1 MIMAKQTKDSAYWT
15 SKRVD
20 AWMKDYANGHIRK
33 DNPWADGMIGIRK
46 PDLLF
51 EYTPEEIQEVTKC
64 AQDIIYFANNYC
76 YCMQGGKGYQPLT
89 LRDYQ
94 EDMLRNYSNN
104 RFNISMTGRQCGKC
118 SFGVTLTTR
127 QGGNNFH
134 KYIED
139 IYLDRKKGFLYRI
152 KQFLLN
158 IYRKL

>member
-1 MIMAKQTKDSAYWT
+1 MAKQTKDSAYWT

-64 AQDIIYFANNYC
+64 TQDIIYFANNYC

-94 EDMLRNYSNN
+94 EDMLRNYSKN
-104 RFNISMTGRQCGKC
+104 RFNICLSARQSGKC
-118 SFGVTLTTR
+118 TFGARTTL
-127 QGGNNFH
+127 QQSEKNFH
-134 KYIED
+134 KYIEE

-152 KQFLLN
+152 KKILFN
-158 IYRKL
+158 IYNKL

>member
-1 MIMAKQTKDSAYWT
+1 MAKQTKEGAYWT

-94 EDMLRNYSNN
+94 EDMLRNYSKN
-104 RFNISMTGRQCGKC
+104 RFNICLSARQSGKC
-118 SFGVTLTTR
+118 TFAVRTTLKQR
-127 QGGNNFH
+127 ENNFH

-139 IYLDRKKGFLYRI
+139 VYLDRKKGFLYRI
-152 KQFLLN
+152 KQFLFN

>member
-1 MIMAKQTKDSAYWT
+1 MSKQTKDSAYWT

-33 DNPWADGMIGIRK
+33 DNPWADGMIGIKK

-51 EYTPEEIQEVTKC
+51 EYTAEEIQEVTKC

-94 EDMLRNYSNN
+94 EDMLRNYSKN
-104 RFNISMTGRQCGKC
+104 RFNICLSARQSGKC
-118 SFGVTLTTR
+118 TFGVRTTLKQR
-127 QGGNNFH
+127 ENNFH

-139 IYLDRKKGFLYRI
+139 VYLDRKKGFLYRI
-152 KQFLLN
+152 KQFLFN

>member
-1 MIMAKQTKDSAYWT
+1 MAKQTKDSAYWT

-33 DNPWADGMIGIRK
+33 DNPWADGMIGIKK

-51 EYTPEEIQEVTKC
+51 EYTAEEIQEVTKC

-94 EDMLRNYSNN
+94 EDMLRNYSKN
-104 RFNISMTGRQCGKC
+104 RFNICLSARQSGKC
-118 SFGVTLTTR
+118 TFAVSTTLKQR
-127 QGGNNFH
+127 ENNFH

-139 IYLDRKKGFLYRI
+139 VYLDRKKGFLYRI
-152 KQFLLN
+152 KQFLFN

>member
-1 MIMAKQTKDSAYWT
+1 MAKQTKDSAYWT

-46 PDLLF
+46 PELLF

-94 EDMLRNYSNN
+94 EDMLRNYSKN
-104 RFNISMTGRQCGKC
+104 RFNICLSARQSGKC
-118 SFGVTLTTR
+118 TFGARTTL
-127 QGGNNFH
+127 QQSEKNFH
-134 KYIED
+134 KYIEE

-152 KQFLLN
+152 KKILFN
-158 IYRKL
+158 IYNKL

>member
-1 MIMAKQTKDSAYWT
+1 MAKQTKDSAYWT

-64 AQDIIYFANNYC
+64 AKDIIYFANNYC

-94 EDMLRNYSNN
+94 ENMLRNYSKN
-104 RFNISMTGRQCGKC
+104 RFNICLSARQSGKC
-118 SFGVTLTTR
+118 TFGARTAL
-127 QGGNNFH
+127 QQSEKNFH
-134 KYIED
+134 KYIEE
-139 IYLDRKKGFLYRI
+139 IYLDRKKGFLYWI
-152 KQFLLN
+152 KKILFN
-158 IYRKL
+158 IYNKL

>member
-1 MIMAKQTKDSAYWT
+1 MAKQTKEGAYWT

-33 DNPWADGMIGIRK
+33 DNPWADGMIGIKK

-94 EDMLRNYSNN
+94 EDMLRNYSKN
-104 RFNISMTGRQCGKC
+104 RFNICLSARQSGKC
-118 SFGVTLTTR
+118 TFGARTTL
-127 QGGNNFH
+127 QQSEKNFH
-134 KYIED
+134 KYIEE

-152 KQFLLN
+152 KKILFN
-158 IYRKL
+158 IYNKL

>member
-1 MIMAKQTKDSAYWT
+1 MAKQTKDSAYWT

-33 DNPWADGMIGIRK
+33 DNPWADGMIGIKK

-51 EYTPEEIQEVTKC
+51 EYTAEEIQEVTKC

-94 EDMLRNYSNN
+94 EDMLRNYSKN
-104 RFNISMTGRQCGKC
+104 RFNICLSARQSGKC
-118 SFGVTLTTR
+118 AFAVRTTLKQR
-127 QGGNNFH
+127 ENNFH

-139 IYLDRKKGFLYRI
+139 VYLDRKKGFLYRI
-152 KQFLLN
+152 KQFLFN

>member
-1 MIMAKQTKDSAYWT
+1 MARHTKDSAYWT

-46 PDLLF
+46 PELLF

-94 EDMLRNYSNN
+94 ENMLREYSKN
-104 RFNISMTGRQCGKC
+104 RFNCTLAARQIGKC
-118 SFGVTLTTR
+118 SFGVSLTTR
-127 QGGNNFH
+127 QAGVNFH

-139 IYLDRKKGFLYRI
+139 VYLDRKKGFLYRI
-152 KQFLLN
+152 KQFLFN
-158 IYRKL
+158 IYNKL

>member
-1 MIMAKQTKDSAYWT
+1 MTIQ
-15 SKRVD
+15 
-20 AWMKDYANGHIRK
+20 G
-33 DNPWADGMIGIRK
+33 
-46 PDLLF
+46 LLF

-94 EDMLRNYSNN
+94 EDMLRNYSKN
-104 RFNISMTGRQCGKC
+104 RFNCTLSARQSGKC
-118 SFGVTLTTR
+118 CFSVTLSTR

-139 IYLDRKKGFLYRI
+139 VYLDRKRGILYRI

>member
-1 MIMAKQTKDSAYWT
+1 MAKQTKDSAYWT

-33 DNPWADGMIGIRK
+33 DNPWEDGMIGIRK

-94 EDMLRNYSNN
+94 EDMLRNYSKN
-104 RFNISMTGRQCGKC
+104 RFNICLSARQSGKC
-118 SFGVTLTTR
+118 SFGARTTL
-127 QGGNNFH
+127 QQSEKNFH
-134 KYIED
+134 KYIEE

-152 KQFLLN
+152 KKILFN
-158 IYRKL
+158 IYNKL

>member
-1 MIMAKQTKDSAYWT
+1 MAKQTKDSAYWT

-33 DNPWADGMIGIRK
+33 DNPWADGMIGIKK

-51 EYTPEEIQEVTKC
+51 EYTAEEIQEVTKC

-94 EDMLRNYSNN
+94 EDMLRNYSKN
-104 RFNISMTGRQCGKC
+104 RFNICLSARQSGKC
-118 SFGVTLTTR
+118 TFAVRTTLKQR
-127 QGGNNFH
+127 ENNFH

-139 IYLDRKKGFLYRI
+139 VYLDRKKGFLYRI
-152 KQFLLN
+152 KQFLFN

>member
-1 MIMAKQTKDSAYWT
+1 MAKQTKDSAYWT

-33 DNPWADGMIGIRK
+33 DNPWADGMIGIKK

-51 EYTPEEIQEVTKC
+51 EYTAEEIQEVTKC

-76 YCMQGGKGYQPLT
+76 SCMQGGKGYQPLT

-94 EDMLRNYSNN
+94 EDMLRNYSKN
-104 RFNISMTGRQCGKC
+104 RFNICLSARQSGKC
-118 SFGVTLTTR
+118 CFNVTLTAR
-127 QGGNNFH
+127 QSENNFH

-139 IYLDRKKGFLYRI
+139 VYLDRKKGFLYRI

>member
-1 MIMAKQTKDSAYWT
+1 MAKQTKDSAYWT

-33 DNPWADGMIGIRK
+33 DNPWSDGMIGIRK

-94 EDMLRNYSNN
+94 EDMLRNYSKN
-104 RFNISMTGRQCGKC
+104 RFNITLSARQSGKC
-118 SFGVTLTTR
+118 FIGRLATR
-127 QGGNNFH
+127 QAGTNFH

-139 IYLDRKKGFLYRI
+139 VYLDRKKGFLYRI
-152 KQFLLN
+152 KQFLFN
-158 IYRKL
+158 IYNKL

>member
-1 MIMAKQTKDSAYWT
+1 MAKQTKEGAYWT

-33 DNPWADGMIGIRK
+33 DNPWADGKIGIKK

-94 EDMLRNYSNN
+94 EDMLRNYSKN
-104 RFNISMTGRQCGKC
+104 RFNICLSARQSGKC
-118 SFGVTLTTR
+118 SFNISLTAR
-127 QGGNNFH
+127 QDGNNFH

-139 IYLDRKKGFLYRI
+139 VYLDRKKGFLYRI

>member
-1 MIMAKQTKDSAYWT
+1 MAKHTKDSAYWT

-64 AQDIIYFANNYC
+64 AKDIIYFANNYC

-94 EDMLRNYSNN
+94 EDMLRNYSKN
-104 RFNISMTGRQCGKC
+104 RFNICLSARQSGKC
-118 SFGVTLTTR
+118 TFGARTTL
-127 QGGNNFH
+127 QQSEKNFH
-134 KYIED
+134 KYIEE

-152 KQFLLN
+152 KKILFN
-158 IYRKL
+158 IYNKL